1 VSTGTNDI
9 DDLRRR
15 MATIRRDLHHD
26 VREVVAT
33 AEAAT
38 DWRKYISA
46 YPMLSLGAAFAA
58 GYLIVPRR
66 RKPDAAAAMAAV
78 ATQASLS
85 KVEKAVESAK
95 QAVIE
100 TAQERA
106 EPRKSRKGLITGA
119 LGLIGPFA
127 LRAAQGY
134 AMSYLE
140 NWIAQ
145 QQTTVQANAGPP
157 PSTTARA
164 PSGGSPGRSAGP
176 PPRTGSGAS

>member
-1 VSTGTNDI
+1 MSTGTNDI

-15 MATIRRDLHHD
+15 MAAIRRDLHQD

-38 DWRKYISA
+38 DWRRYIAA
-46 YPMLSLGAAFAA
+46 YPSLSLGAAFVA
-58 GYLIVPRR
+58 GYLVVPRR
-66 RKPDAAAAMAAV
+66 RKPDAAAV
-78 ATQASLS
+78 ATQVSLS

-106 EPRKSRKGLITGA
+106 EPRKSRQGLVTGA

-134 AMSYLE
+134 AMSFLE
-140 NWIAQ
+140 NWIARQ
-145 QQTTVQANAGPP
+145 HMTAPANAGSPP
-157 PSTTARA
+157 TTTVRA
-164 PSGGSPGRSAGP
+164 PSGGSPGRSA
-176 PPRTGSGAS
+176 PPRTGSGSSWPS